1 MHLPVCCLYLLLNV
15 LVAVFLLLLL
25 LSANLV
31 YPQRTKE
38 DLFYKFT
45 LELPNTKWW
54 FCSQVSGRVM
64 KGISHNTCEI

>member
-1 MHLPVCCLYLLLNV
+1 MHLLVCCLYLLLNV
-15 LVAVFLLLLL
+15 LIAVFLLLLL
-25 LSANLV
+25 SVNLV

-45 LELPNTKWW
+45 LELPSTKWW
-54 FCSQVSGRVM
+54 FCSQVSGVVM